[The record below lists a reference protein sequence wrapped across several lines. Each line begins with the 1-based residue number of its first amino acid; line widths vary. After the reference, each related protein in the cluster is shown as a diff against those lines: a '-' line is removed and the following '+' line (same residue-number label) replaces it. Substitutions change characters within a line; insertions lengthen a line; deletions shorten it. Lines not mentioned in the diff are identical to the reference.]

1 MADLKEVFSRI
12 KETKQKQ
19 KEIRGMY
26 KDALSQSM
34 EYQKL
39 LEDLDKLKIRK
50 KEIEIGVKD
59 EMQGDIEK
67 LDAYRMHIKTDQE
80 MMTDLAINQLMSG
93 ENVELVD
100 ENDQKYEPIF
110 TVRFKKA

>member
-1 MADLKEVFSRI
+1 
-12 KETKQKQ
+12 
-19 KEIRGMY
+19 MY

-50 KEIEIGVKD
+50 KEIEISIKD
-59 EMQGDIEK
+59 EMRADIEK

-80 MMTDLAINQLMSG
+80 MMSDLAINQLMSG
-93 ENVELVD
+93 ETVELID
-100 ENDQKYEPIF
+100 ENDQKYEPVF

>member
-1 MADLKEVFSRI
+1 MADLKEVFNRI
-12 KETKQKQ
+12 KETKSKQ

-50 KEIEIGVKD
+50 KEIEISIKD
-59 EMQGDIEK
+59 EMRADIEK

-80 MMTDLAINQLMSG
+80 MMSDLAINQLMSG
-93 ENVELVD
+93 ETVELID
-100 ENDQKYEPIF
+100 ENDQKYEPVF